1 MKKRTKIFYC
11 HAAVLLVF
19 MTAGCTGGND
29 DEPGHSSSP
38 AGGSSINKAETA
50 SAAEKNEPVN
60 KDSHHVSADKSEPDN
75 MSTDYSPLQIE
86 YACSLGKISR

>member
-38 AGGSSINKAETA
+38 AGEAA
-50 SAAEKNEPVN
+50 STRLKQHQRQKKTNP
-60 KDSHHVSADKSEPDN
+60 
-75 MSTDYSPLQIE
+75 
-86 YACSLGKISR
+86 

>member
-38 AGGSSINKAETA
+38 AREAA
-50 SAAEKNEPVN
+50 STRLKQHQRQKKTNP
-60 KDSHHVSADKSEPDN
+60 
-75 MSTDYSPLQIE
+75 
-86 YACSLGKISR
+86 